1 MNFLRRALL
10 ALAGVAICSG
20 LAVHAQ
26 DDAIKLPG
34 QTPGGPGRVLVVDDQ
49 IIDLEGL
56 PFEPAGL
63 LGPQGAV
70 ADTSTLGWQ
79 FACRCAPFKF
89 RGWEGGVIPV
99 EFNPDVS
106 TARREQ
112 FMRACAGWGKIAPV
126 MCIERTSQLGYL
138 RVTLDL
144 TFGCNSSLG
153 QARELVEYRINL
165 PGGACWHD
173 EIVSHELGHAFGLIH
188 EHQRPDR
195 DRYVLINLSNVVQE
209 AAYAFDL
216 LNLRDALGPYDFAS
230 IMHYGPTAFAID
242 SGRPTMI
249 PREGYSSYATTMG
262 TSLAPT
268 DLDHQALRDF
278 YAAEM
283 KPLGSFVPALPP
295 TTRFDRTEF
304 LAAMERLHTF
314 YFSRYGLNRPSGLSI
329 NGRPD
334 FLGIATWI
342 FDVYLGARSRGFS
355 PEQAFGILF
364 ADVTQTDEWRLKH
377 PGQAP
382 LTRPSFTPQV
392 SFDRAEFLDTLQR
405 LDFHYASAEG
415 LQRPN
420 GLSIANGPDFLG
432 IATWIFDV
440 YLSERLRGSSPNVAW
455 TRVVNAIQET
465 EEWKRKH

>member
-1 MNFLRRALL
+1 
-10 ALAGVAICSG
+10 
-20 LAVHAQ
+20 
-26 DDAIKLPG
+26 
-34 QTPGGPGRVLVVDDQ
+34 
-49 IIDLEGL
+49 
-56 PFEPAGL
+56 
-63 LGPQGAV
+63 
-70 ADTSTLGWQ
+70 
-79 FACRCAPFKF
+79 
-89 RGWEGGVIPV
+89 
-99 EFNPDVS
+99 
-106 TARREQ
+106 
-112 FMRACAGWGKIAPV
+112 
-126 MCIERTSQLGYL
+126 
-138 RVTLDL
+138 
-144 TFGCNSSLG
+144 
-153 QARELVEYRINL
+153 
-165 PGGACWHD
+165 
-173 EIVSHELGHAFGLIH
+173 
-188 EHQRPDR
+188 
-195 DRYVLINLSNVVQE
+195 
-209 AAYAFDL
+209 
-216 LNLRDALGPYDFAS
+216 
-230 IMHYGPTAFAID
+230 
-242 SGRPTMI
+242 
-249 PREGYSSYATTMG
+249 
-262 TSLAPT
+262 LAPT

-314 YFSRYGLNRPSGLSI
+314 YFSRYGLSRPSGLSI

-392 SFDRAEFLDTLQR
+392 SFDRAEFLETLQR
-405 LDFHYASAEG
+405 LDFYYASAEG